1 MRPLLATL
9 RTALAEA
16 AANRRAL
23 VAQMAVM
30 IVNDLVW
37 VVFWLLFFH
46 RVGSVRGWDADS
58 MLLLLAVLTTAGGI
72 TLGLVANARQVGR
85 MALAGELDSVLT
97 LPVPPLAYV
106 LLRRVEPINLGDFV
120 FGIGLFVATGSP
132 TVGRTVVFVG
142 VVLASAALMTGFLV
156 LTGSLG
162 FFLGGNEGGELGL
175 HAMLLLGAYPVDLF
189 AGVAKVVLYTVVP
202 AAFVSNVPARLLQS
216 FDLVSAAGLVVVAAL
231 FATAGWA
238 MFTVG
243 LRRYAS
249 GSVWTR
255 A

>member
-1 MRPLLATL
+1 
-9 RTALAEA
+9 
-16 AANRRAL
+16 
-23 VAQMAVM
+23 
-30 IVNDLVW
+30 
-37 VVFWLLFFH
+37 
-46 RVGSVRGWDADS
+46 
-58 MLLLLAVLTTAGGI
+58 
-72 TLGLVANARQVGR
+72 

-106 LLRRVEPINLGDFV
+106 LLRRVEPVNLGDFA
-120 FGIGLFVATGSP
+120 FGIGLFALTGSP
-132 TVGRTVVFVG
+132 TAARTAVFVA
-142 VVLASAALMTGFLV
+142 VVLAAAALMTGFLV
-156 LTGSLG
+156 LTGSLA

-175 HAMLLLGAYPVDLF
+175 HGMLLLGAYPVDLF

-202 AAFVSNVPARLLQS
+202 AVFVSNVPARLVQS
-216 FDLVSAAGLVVVAAL
+216 FDLVQAAWLVLVTAI

-238 MFTVG
+238 VFTLG